1 MNNETRTEYTG
12 LIGQVNQIRERTG
25 VSVTDIGKQSGVS
38 KSVLSLFLSGKYTGD
53 NAGVAAKLTRWV
65 EGNQARNSLQQ
76 KMRRDPDFVDLPTC
90 QQWLGVFEYAQLASD
105 IGVITGAPGT
115 SKTVTAQHYA
125 NSRSNV
131 WLLTADSSIRTPR
144 GILREVAEVVG
155 CSVTRGPRLMRELIS
170 CLRDT
175 QGLLIVDEA
184 QHLTTPALDQLRA
197 LNDRA
202 GIGIA
207 WIGNEPLRGRIEGL
221 GREASYAQIF
231 SRVGMWKSRRRP
243 TGGDLDSLIAAWGVE
258 DEQVKKTLRW
268 IGSREG
274 GLRELN
280 KTLRFAWYL
289 AGHDGRDELTL
300 ADVEG
305 GWNQR
310 RSTPLPKKLEV

>member
-1 MNNETRTEYTG
+1 MNNETSPEYTD
-12 LIGQVNQIRERTG
+12 LIAQVNEIRQTSG
-25 VSVTDIGKQSGVS
+25 LGITDIARQCGSS
-38 KSVLSLFLSGKYTGD
+38 KTVISQFLAGKYPGD
-53 NAGVAAKLTRWV
+53 KHSVAEKLTRWV
-65 EGNQARNSLQQ
+65 EGNHARNTLQQ
-76 KMRRDPDFVDLPTC
+76 KMRSDPDFVKLPTC
-90 QQWLGVFEYAQLASD
+90 EQWLGVFEYAQLASD

-115 SKTVTAQHYA
+115 SKTVTAQYYA
-125 NSRSNV
+125 ASRSNV

-231 SRVGMWKSRRRP
+231 SRVGMWKCRHSP
-243 TGGDLDSLIAAWGVE
+243 TRGDLDSLISAWGVDDAE
-258 DEQVKKTLRW
+258 VRKTLYW

-280 KTLRFAWYL
+280 KTLRFAWFL
-289 AGHDGRDELTL
+289 AGHEGRDELTL
-300 ADVEG
+300 ADVES

-310 RSTPLPKKLEV
+310 RSTPLPKKREV